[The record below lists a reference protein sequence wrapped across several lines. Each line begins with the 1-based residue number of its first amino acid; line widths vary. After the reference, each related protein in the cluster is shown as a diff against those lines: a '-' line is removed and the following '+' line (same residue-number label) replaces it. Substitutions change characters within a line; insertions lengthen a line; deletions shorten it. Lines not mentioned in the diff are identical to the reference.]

1 MTSIS
6 LTDEQRKQIMDYV
19 QQPIIKYLINNSQMK
34 GRILRAYIHVDLGIN
49 ISSYTCAKLV
59 DFMLKESLIPA
70 TKSYENVVDKS
81 LNDNK
86 LVDSLFKDNVI
97 VKLRKDVLRCKK
109 SIKPLIE

>member
-1 MTSIS
+1 MASIS

-59 DFMLKESLIPA
+59 DFMLN
-70 TKSYENVVDKS
+70 ENIVDKS

-86 LVDSLFKDNVI
+86 LIDSLFNDNVI

>member
-34 GRILRAYIHVDLGIN
+34 GRMLRAYIHVELGLY

-59 DFMLKESLIPA
+59 DFMLN
-70 TKSYENVVDKS
+70 ENVVDKS

-86 LVDSLFKDNVI
+86 LVDSLFNDNVI

-109 SIKPLIE
+109 SKKPLIE

>member
-1 MTSIS
+1 MASIS
-6 LTDEQRKQIMDYV
+6 LNYEQCKQIMDYV

-34 GRILRAYIHVDLGIN
+34 GRILRAYIHVNLGIYV
-49 ISSYTCAKLV
+49 SSYTCAKLV
-59 DFMLKESLIPA
+59 DFMLKEDS
-70 TKSYENVVDKS
+70 VDKS

-86 LVDSLFKDNVI
+86 LVDSLFNDNVI